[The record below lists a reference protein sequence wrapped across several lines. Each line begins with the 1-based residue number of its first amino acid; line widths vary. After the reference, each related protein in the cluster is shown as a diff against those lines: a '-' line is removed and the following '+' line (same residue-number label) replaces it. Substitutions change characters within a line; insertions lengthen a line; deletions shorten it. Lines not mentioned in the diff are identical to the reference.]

1 MKQAALPYMLTGNVE
16 DRIVNRM
23 IRQQKFNDALEANDK
38 FQRFKERD
46 YHMLLQIPGKEDILN
61 QKLSTIINTKFSYIT
76 YENPELTGT
85 EIEYDVVE
93 IADELVVFLDYF

>member
-1 MKQAALPYMLTGNVE
+1 
-16 DRIVNRM
+16 
-23 IRQQKFNDALEANDK
+23 
-38 FQRFKERD
+38 
-46 YHMLLQIPGKEDILN
+46 MLLQIPGKEDILN
-61 QKLSTIINTKFSYIT
+61 QKLSTVINTKFSYVT